1 MNKKVVITG
10 GSGDIAH
17 AIACEVKQQMG
28 YEVFL
33 PSRHELDVCNQDNIN
48 DYFNKI
54 KPDILINNA
63 GAILLKG
70 IEYNIESHLNVLN
83 VNLLGLFLCTSAVV
97 RLNKNAKIINIGSSA
112 GTKPHAN
119 WSSYCASKAAVIMA
133 TKCWAD
139 EGLDTI
145 CISPGRALTK
155 MRKSMYPNENPN
167 TLMMPVDFARVVVKA
182 INNEYQRGINLDVNV
197 NNVKELINE

>member
-1 MNKKVVITG
+1 
-10 GSGDIAH
+10 
-17 AIACEVKQQMG
+17 
-28 YEVFL
+28 
-33 PSRHELDVCNQDNIN
+33 
-48 DYFNKI
+48 
-54 KPDILINNA
+54 
-63 GAILLKG
+63 
-70 IEYNIESHLNVLN
+70 
-83 VNLLGLFLCTSAVV
+83 
-97 RLNKNAKIINIGSSA
+97 
-112 GTKPHAN
+112 
-119 WSSYCASKAAVIMA
+119 MA

-145 CISPGRALTK
+145 CISPGRTLTK